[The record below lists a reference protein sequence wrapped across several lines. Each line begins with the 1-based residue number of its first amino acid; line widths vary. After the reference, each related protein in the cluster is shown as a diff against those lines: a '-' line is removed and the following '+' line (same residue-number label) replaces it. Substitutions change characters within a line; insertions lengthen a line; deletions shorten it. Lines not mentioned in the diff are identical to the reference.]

1 MALKFSA
8 HYGLAPEDILHV
20 TQEPIDLLLGVD
32 AATLL
37 LDKVKHLNGKIVK
50 SPDWAPHIFLY
61 GGDASDK
68 FSLVGRLNI
77 SYPVE
82 TAREAN
88 FNAQGVFYLTED
100 KYNACK
106 DILLSHLY
114 THHVGPTNSNVNYTD
129 PPARVLKQTKCE
141 PTPDADIFTVDDLVR
156 ISDEGSVPVS
166 YTHLRAHET

>member
-20 TQEPIDLLLGVD
+20 THEPIDLLLGVD

-37 LDKVKHLNGKIVK
+37 LDKVKYLNGKIIK
-50 SPDWAPHIFLY
+50 SPNWAPHIFLY

-68 FSLVGRLNI
+68 FSLVGRLNV

-82 TAREAN
+82 SAREVN
-88 FNAQGVFYLTED
+88 FNAQGVFYLTEE
-100 KYNACK
+100 KYKACK
-106 DILLSHLY
+106 DILTSNCY
-114 THHVGPTNSNVNYTD
+114 TYHVGPANSNANFTD

-141 PTPDADIFTVDDLVR
+141 ATPDLSLIH
-156 ISDEGSVPVS
+156 I
-166 YTHLRAHET
+166 